1 MIPTIF
7 GRFAR
12 GSLALLSLA
21 ASAVDIVGTKPSYVN
36 APPASF
42 PNQQAITPRAW
53 IPGLE
58 EGWTPQ
64 GLALV
69 GKHVLVSAYRDKDPD
84 PAKPKCRVFRVE
96 LATGAPAGS
105 FDPPEPCRHAGGI
118 VSIGGGEVV
127 LADTRQEWRI
137 DLDKALATGK
147 ADGATKGMIK
157 LQTGVGGAF
166 AFFDGK
172 DLWNGVWAPPQYASD
187 SKVYRVPLSLFD
199 QEAATISRESALDA
213 LPVPLL
219 AQGGAVDRD
228 GNLWIAASQGPR
240 TSYLYRVDR
249 RTGAPLA
256 RYDMP
261 SRIENIVF
269 DEDGRLWAISESGSR
284 KYHNDHDPDFPFI
297 FVIDVARLR

>member
-1 MIPTIF
+1 M
-7 GRFAR
+7 
-12 GSLALLSLA
+12 
-21 ASAVDIVGTKPSYVN
+21 
-36 APPASF
+36 
-42 PNQQAITPRAW
+42 
-53 IPGLE
+53 
-58 EGWTPQ
+58 
-64 GLALV
+64 
-69 GKHVLVSAYRDKDPD
+69 
-84 PAKPKCRVFRVE
+84 FRVE

-105 FDPPEPCRHAGGI
+105 FDPPEPCRHAGAI
-118 VSIGGGEVV
+118 VNIGGGVVV

-137 DLDKALATGK
+137 DLEKALATGK

-157 LQTGVGGAF
+157 LQAGVGGAF

-172 DLWNGVWAPPQYASD
+172 DLWNGVWAPAQYASD

-199 QEAATISRESALDA
+199 QEAATISRETALDA

-269 DEDGRLWAISESGSR
+269 DKDNRLWAISEAGSR
-284 KYHNDHDPDFPFI
+284 KYYNARDDDFPFI
-297 FVIDVARLR
+297 FEIDVSKLR